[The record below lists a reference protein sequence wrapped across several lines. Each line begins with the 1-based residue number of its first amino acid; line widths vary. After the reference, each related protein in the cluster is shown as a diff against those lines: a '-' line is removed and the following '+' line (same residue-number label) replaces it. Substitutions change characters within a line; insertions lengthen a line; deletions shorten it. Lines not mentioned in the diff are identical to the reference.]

1 MPWPIWWT
9 SFKPLRLA
17 TLKLLWCWSL
27 NRRQVWKSESTSSN
41 WHCSWIS
48 YLLIV
53 CLHCEGLRQYFVRY
67 QLFGKCTQV
76 WISLGEIQRCVAS
89 GHNQFQKRWS
99 PLGFCK
105 ISALTACLRLS
116 SIVFD
121 VLMRKKNVFLVAAWH
136 PHWKVS
142 NMPAVRHA
150 WSFAPASRSWSV
162 PRSPKWFVPKKIE
175 DLRAHSWRYTITTTA
190 TDEIVFQL
198 DGCLQSWGEW
208 AECNLSISRAGDD
221 GWYHAGRTF
230 HFAFQ
235 LPKLMSE
242 FVYQKEIEMHM
253 PYANIVV
260 FSKAP
265 RLQRSTTST
274 ALQGRDVL
282 RGTVG
287 SALLTGGLGGAHCL
301 NCKVSWKIWI
311 IMGGCITISRPRC
324 AHLERPWPRCSSAA
338 GWSWGFQATNS
349 AGRHEL
355 TSGNDVTGDIE

>member
-1 MPWPIWWT
+1 MTLISLNPKDFRITPLRFLEMPWPIWWT

-41 WHCSWIS
+41 WHCIWTSD
-48 YLLIV
+48 LLYN
-53 CLHCEGLRQYFVRY
+53 CLTLKAWRQYFVWY
-67 QLFGKCTQV
+67 QLFGKCTKV

-116 SIVFD
+116 SMVFD
-121 VLMRKKNVFLVAAWH
+121 VLVRKKNVFLVAAWH

-162 PRSPKWFVPKKIE
+162 PRSPKWFVPKKVE
-175 DLRAHSWRYTITTTA
+175 DLRAHSWSYTITTTA
-190 TDEIVFQL
+190 TDEMFSNSMVVSNLEVNGLNAILASQEL
-198 DGCLQSWGEW
+198 EMMADSMQAGPSILHWSYQCWCQKKDGNAICIICRHYQSESGKC
-208 AECNLSISRAGDD
+208 A
-221 GWYHAGRTF
+221 
-230 HFAFQ
+230 
-235 LPKLMSE
+235 
-242 FVYQKEIEMHM
+242 
-253 PYANIVV
+253 
-260 FSKAP
+260 SKAP

-287 SALLTGGLGGAHCL
+287 SALLTGGLGGANCL
-301 NCKVSWKIWI
+301 NCKVS
-311 IMGGCITISRPRC
+311 
-324 AHLERPWPRCSSAA
+324 
-338 GWSWGFQATNS
+338 
-349 AGRHEL
+349 
-355 TSGNDVTGDIE
+355 